1 MVQYIRAVSAACERK
16 QEMSSENNFVNPGKN
31 PTVTVDG
38 TSYKR
43 LCIKTH
49 VITNDDNIVD
59 VAKKYVKDVC
69 QKGDTLV
76 ISEKAVA
83 CTQGRAIPLVDI
95 KPRKLAVFLSKH
107 VTKTP
112 VGIGLGMPET
122 MEMALRECGTL
133 RILFAAAISVIGK
146 LFKRNGWFYK
156 VAGDK
161 ARSID
166 GPCHYTLPPYN
177 KYVVLGPKDPAKAA
191 EEIAKKLDINV
202 AIIDA
207 NDLGCVILG
216 SSKGTLSNEILCKIL
231 KDNPLGQ
238 TNEQTPMGIIRI
250 EK

>member
-1 MVQYIRAVSAACERK
+1 M
-16 QEMSSENNFVNPGKN
+16 NNDQKFINPGKD
-31 PTVTVDG
+31 PTITVDG
-38 TSYKR
+38 TAYRR

-49 VITNDDNIVD
+49 VITSDDDIIK
-59 VAKKYVKDVC
+59 VAEKYAKPLA
-69 QKGDTLV
+69 QAGDTLV

-83 CTQGRAIPLVDI
+83 CTQGRAIPLKDI
-95 KPRKLAVFLSKH
+95 KPRRLARFLSKH

-122 MEMALRECGTL
+122 MEMALRECGTP

-146 LFKRNGWFYK
+146 LFGKSGWFYI
-156 VAGDK
+156 VAGDR

-177 KYVVLGPKDPAKAA
+177 QYVVLGPKAPERTAA
-191 EEIAKKLDINV
+191 EIAEHIGINV

-216 SSKGTLSNEILCKIL
+216 SSKGAPSKETLCKIL

-238 TNEQTPMGIIRI
+238 TSEQTPMGIIRV
-250 EK
+250 EA

>member
-1 MVQYIRAVSAACERK
+1 
-16 QEMSSENNFVNPGKN
+16 MSNENNLANPGKN
-31 PTVTVDG
+31 TNVTVDG
-38 TSYKR
+38 VTYKR
-43 LCIKTH
+43 LPIKTH
-49 VITNDDNIVD
+49 VITNEDNIVD
-59 VAKKYVKDVC
+59 VAKEYVGAIA
-69 QKGDTLV
+69 QKGDTLI

-83 CTQGRAIPLVDI
+83 CTQGRAIPLTDI

-146 LFKRNGWFYK
+146 LFKKNGWFYI

-177 KYVVLGPKDPAKAA
+177 KYVVLGPKEPNKTA
-191 EEIAKKLDINV
+191 EEIAEKLGINV

-216 SSKGTLSNEILCKIL
+216 SSKGTLPNETLCKIL

-238 TNEQTPMGIIRI
+238 TNEQTPMGIIRT
-250 EK
+250 E

>member
-1 MVQYIRAVSAACERK
+1 M
-16 QEMSSENNFVNPGKN
+16 ENTENMENDGRYVNPGKN
-31 PTVTVDG
+31 AVIEADG
-38 TSYKR
+38 KNYRR
-43 LCIKTH
+43 LCVKTH
-49 VITNDDNIVD
+49 VITKDDNIVD
-59 VAKKYVKDVC
+59 VAEKYAKPLAES
-69 QKGDTLV
+69 GDILV

-83 CTQGRAIPLVDI
+83 CTQGRAIPLEDI
-95 KPRKLAVFLSKH
+95 KPRRLAVFLSAH

-122 MEMALRECGTL
+122 MEMALRECGVI
-133 RILFAAAISVIGK
+133 RILFAAFVSVIGK
-146 LFKRNGWFYK
+146 LFHKNGWFYI

-177 KYVVLGPKDPAKAA
+177 HYVVLGPKDPDKVA
-191 EEIAKKLDINV
+191 EEIRRKIGVAT

-216 SSKGTLSNEILCKIL
+216 TSSECLPKETLCKIL

-238 TNEQTPMGIIRI
+238 TSEQTPMGLVRTVVD
-250 EK
+250 

>member
-1 MVQYIRAVSAACERK
+1 MDNDQK
-16 QEMSSENNFVNPGKN
+16 FVNPGKN
-31 PTVTVDG
+31 KSVKVGD
-38 TSYKR
+38 TSYRR

-49 VITNDDNIVD
+49 VIKYGDNMVEIAEKYAKPLAEAGD
-59 VAKKYVKDVC
+59 V
-69 QKGDTLV
+69 LV

-83 CTQGRAIPLVDI
+83 CTQGRAIPIKDV

-133 RILFAAAISVIGK
+133 RILFAAFVSVIGK
-146 LFKRNGWFYK
+146 LFGKSGWFYI

-177 KYVVLGPKDPAKAA
+177 QYVVLGPKNPAKVAA
-191 EEIAKKLDINV
+191 EIKRAIGIEV

-216 SSKGTLSNEILCKIL
+216 SSDKCLSNEVLCEIL

-238 TNEQTPMGIIRI
+238 TDEQTPIGIIRA
-250 EK
+250 E

>member
-1 MVQYIRAVSAACERK
+1 M
-16 QEMSSENNFVNPGKN
+16 NNDQKFVNPGKD

-38 TSYKR
+38 INYRR

-49 VITNDDNIVD
+49 VITNDDDIVK
-59 VAKKYVKDVC
+59 VAEKYAKPLVQV
-69 QKGDTLV
+69 GDTLV

-95 KPRKLAVFLSKH
+95 KPRKLAIFLSKH

-122 MEMALRECGTL
+122 MEMALRECGTV
-133 RILFAAAISVIGK
+133 RILFAAAVSVIGK
-146 LFKRNGWFYK
+146 LFKKNGWFYI
-156 VAGDK
+156 VAGDR

-177 KYVVLGPKDPAKAA
+177 KYVVLGPKAPSRTAS
-191 EEIAKKLDINV
+191 EIASKLGVNV

-216 SSKGTLSNEILCKIL
+216 SSKGSPSNEILCKIL

-238 TNEQTPMGIIRI
+238 TSEQTPMGIIRPQ
-250 EK
+250 

>member
-1 MVQYIRAVSAACERK
+1 MN
-16 QEMSSENNFVNPGKN
+16 SEQNFVNPGKN

-38 TSYKR
+38 VAYRR

-49 VITNDDNIVD
+49 VITKDDNIVD
-59 VAKKYVKDVC
+59 VVEKYAKPVA

-95 KPRKLAVFLSKH
+95 KPRRLAVFLSKH
-107 VTKTP
+107 VKKTEA
-112 VGIGLGMPET
+112 GIGLGMPET

-133 RILFAAAISVIGK
+133 RILFAAAVHLVGK
-146 LFKRNGWFYK
+146 LFKKTGWFYIM
-156 VAGDK
+156 AGDK

-177 KYVVLGPKDPAKAA
+177 KYVVLGPKNPKKTA
-191 EEIAKKLDINV
+191 EEIAKKLGANV

-216 SSKGTLSNEILCKIL
+216 SSKGALSDDILCKIL

-238 TNEQTPMGIIRI
+238 TSEQTPMGILRV
-250 EK
+250 E

>member
-1 MVQYIRAVSAACERK
+1 MDEK
-16 QEMSSENNFVNPGKN
+16 FVNPGKN
-31 PTVTVDG
+31 PSVEVG
-38 TSYKR
+38 GISYRR

-49 VITNDDNIVD
+49 VITNEDNIVD
-59 VAKKYVKDVC
+59 VCEKYAKPLAVA
-69 QKGDTLV
+69 GDTLV

-83 CTQGRAIPLVDI
+83 CTQGRAIPLTDI

-122 MEMALRECGTL
+122 MEMALRECGTP
-133 RILFAAAISVIGK
+133 RILFAAFISVIGK
-146 LFKRNGWFYK
+146 LLGKSGWFYI
-156 VAGDK
+156 VAGDR

-177 KYVVLGPKDPAKAA
+177 KYVVLGPEKPEKVAA
-191 EEIAKKLDINV
+191 AISEKIGISV

-216 SSKGTLSNEILCKIL
+216 SSKGALSDEVLCHIL

-238 TNEQTPMGIIRI
+238 TSEQTPMGIIRK

>member
-1 MVQYIRAVSAACERK
+1 M
-16 QEMSSENNFVNPGKN
+16 NNDQKFVNPGKN
-31 PTVTVDG
+31 QTVTVDG
-38 TSYKR
+38 TKYRR

-59 VAKKYVKDVC
+59 VAEKYAKPLAEP
-69 QKGDTLV
+69 GDTLV

-83 CTQGRAIPLVDI
+83 CTQGRAIPLTDI
-95 KPRKLAVFLSKH
+95 KPRKLAYFLSKH

-122 MEMALRECGTL
+122 MEMALRECGTP
-133 RILFAAAISVIGK
+133 RILFAASVSVIGK
-146 LFKRNGWFYK
+146 LLGKSGWFYI
-156 VAGDK
+156 VAGDR

-177 KYVVLGPKDPAKAA
+177 KYVVLGPRDPARVSD
-191 EEIAKKLDINV
+191 EIADRIKINV

-216 SSKGTLSNEILCKIL
+216 SSKNAPSNETLCKIL

>member
-1 MVQYIRAVSAACERK
+1 M
-16 QEMSSENNFVNPGKN
+16 NNDQKFVNPGKAQI
-31 PTVTVDG
+31 VTVNNIR
-38 TSYKR
+38 YRR

-49 VITNDDNIVD
+49 VITKEDNIVD
-59 VAKKYVKDVC
+59 VAEKYVKPLC
-69 QKGDTLV
+69 ESGDTLV

-83 CTQGRAIPLVDI
+83 CTQGRAIPIADV
-95 KPRKLAVFLSKH
+95 KPRALATFLSKH

-133 RILFAAAISVIGK
+133 RILISAAVSVIGK
-146 LFKRNGWFYK
+146 LFHQNGWFYMI
-156 VAGDK
+156 AGEK

-177 KYVVLGPKDPAKAA
+177 KYVVLGPQNPQKTAQ
-191 EEIAKKLDINV
+191 EISNKLGINV

-216 SSKGTLSNEILCKIL
+216 SSKGSLSHEVLCQIL

-238 TNEQTPMGIIRI
+238 TNEQTPMGIIRVV
-250 EK
+250 E

>member
-1 MVQYIRAVSAACERK
+1 MLQLFVVFERIIQIMDEK
-16 QEMSSENNFVNPGKN
+16 FVNPGKN
-31 PTVTVDG
+31 PSVEVDG
-38 TSYKR
+38 ISYRR

-59 VAKKYVKDVC
+59 VCEKYAKPLA
-69 QKGDTLV
+69 QAGDTLV

-83 CTQGRAIPLVDI
+83 CTQGRAIPLTDI

-112 VGIGLGMPET
+112 VGIGLGMPEP
-122 MEMALRECGTL
+122 MEMALRECGTP
-133 RILFAAAISVIGK
+133 RILFAAFVSVIGK
-146 LFKRNGWFYK
+146 LFGKSGWFYI
-156 VAGDK
+156 VAGDR

-177 KYVVLGPKDPAKAA
+177 KYVVLGPEKPEKVAEAISAK
-191 EEIAKKLDINV
+191 IGINV

-216 SSKGTLSNEILCKIL
+216 SSKNALSDDILCRIL

-238 TNEQTPMGIIRI
+238 TNEQTPMGIIRT
-250 EK
+250 E

>member
-1 MVQYIRAVSAACERK
+1 M
-16 QEMSSENNFVNPGKN
+16 NNDQKFINPGKD
-31 PTVTVDG
+31 PIVTVDG
-38 TSYKR
+38 IKYKR

-49 VITNDDNIVD
+49 VITNEDNIVD
-59 VAKKYVKDVC
+59 VVLKYVKELA
-69 QKGDTLV
+69 QPGDTLV

-83 CTQGRAIPLVDI
+83 CTQGRAIPIADV
-95 KPRKLAVFLSKH
+95 KPRKLAVFLSKY

-133 RILFAAAISVIGK
+133 RILFAAAVSVIGK
-146 LFKRNGWFYK
+146 LFGKSGWFYM

-177 KYVVLGPKDPAKAA
+177 KYVVLGPKTPGLTAKEI
-191 EEIAKKLDINV
+191 EEKLGIGV

-207 NDLGCVILG
+207 NDLGCDILG
-216 SSKGTLSNEILCKIL
+216 ASKSALPSDTICKIF

-250 EK
+250 DK

>member
-1 MVQYIRAVSAACERK
+1 MVQLSVVFERII
-16 QEMSSENNFVNPGKN
+16 QIMNNDQKFVNPGKN
-31 PTVTVDG
+31 QSVTVDG
-38 TSYKR
+38 VKYRR

-49 VITNDDNIVD
+49 VITNEDNII
-59 VAKKYVKDVC
+59 DVC
-69 QKGDTLV
+69 EKYAKPLSKKGDTLV

-83 CTQGRAIPLVDI
+83 CTQGRAIPLADI
-95 KPRKLAVFLSKH
+95 KPRKLAHFLSKH

-122 MEMALRECGTL
+122 MEMALRECGTA
-133 RILFAAAISVIGK
+133 RILFAAAVSVIGK
-146 LFKRNGWFYK
+146 IFGKSGWFYI
-156 VAGDK
+156 VAGDR

-177 KYVVLGPKDPAKAA
+177 KYVVLGPQNPVKTAA
-191 EEIAKKLDINV
+191 DIAARIGISV

-216 SSKGTLSNEILCKIL
+216 SSKGAPSDETLCKIL

-238 TNEQTPMGIIRI
+238 TNEQTPMGIIRVDK
-250 EK
+250 E

>member
-1 MVQYIRAVSAACERK
+1 M
-16 QEMSSENNFVNPGKN
+16 NNDQKFVNPGKN
-31 PTVTVDG
+31 QTVTVDG
-38 TSYKR
+38 IEYRR

-49 VITNDDNIVD
+49 VITIDDNIVD
-59 VAKKYVKDVC
+59 VAEKYAKPLAEA
-69 QKGDTLV
+69 GDTLV

-122 MEMALRECGTL
+122 MEMALRECGTP
-133 RILFAAAISVIGK
+133 RILFAAAVSVIGK
-146 LFKRNGWFYK
+146 LLGKSGWFYI
-156 VAGDK
+156 VAGDR

-177 KYVVLGPKDPAKAA
+177 KYVVLGPKEPARTAK
-191 EEIAKKLDINV
+191 EIADRIGINV

-216 SSKGTLSNEILCKIL
+216 SSKGSPSNDTLCKIL

-238 TNEQTPMGIIRI
+238 TNEQTPMGIIRVQ
-250 EK
+250 K

>member
-1 MVQYIRAVSAACERK
+1 
-16 QEMSSENNFVNPGKN
+16 MSNEQNFVNPGKN
-31 PTVTVDG
+31 PTVTVDKI
-38 TSYKR
+38 TYRR

-49 VITNDDNIVD
+49 VITNEDNIVD
-59 VAKKYVKDVC
+59 VAEKYAKAVA

-107 VTKTP
+107 VKKTTA
-112 VGIGLGMPET
+112 GIGLGMPET

-133 RILFAAAISVIGK
+133 RILFAAAVHLVGK
-146 LFKRNGWFYK
+146 LFKKNGWFYM

-177 KYVVLGPKDPAKAA
+177 KYVVLGPKDPDKTAK
-191 EEIAKKLDINV
+191 EIAAKLGINV

-216 SSKGTLSNEILCKIL
+216 SSKGAPSNEILCQIL

-238 TNEQTPMGIIRI
+238 TNEQTPMGILRV

>member
-1 MVQYIRAVSAACERK
+1 M
-16 QEMSSENNFVNPGKN
+16 NNDQKFVNPGKN
-31 PTVTVDG
+31 QSVVVDG
-38 TSYKR
+38 ISYRR

-49 VITNDDNIVD
+49 VITNEDNITEVCEKY
-59 VAKKYVKDVC
+59 AKPLAEA
-69 QKGDTLV
+69 GDTLV

-83 CTQGRAIPLVDI
+83 CTQGRAIKLVDI
-95 KPRKLAVFLSKH
+95 KPRKLACFLSKH

-133 RILFAAAISVIGK
+133 RILFAAAVSAIGK
-146 LFKRNGWFYK
+146 LFGKSGWFYI
-156 VAGDK
+156 VAGDR

-177 KYVVLGPKDPAKAA
+177 KYVVLGPQNPAKTAS
-191 EEIAKKLDINV
+191 EISAKLGIGV

-216 SSKGTLSNEILCKIL
+216 SSKGTPDNETLCKIL

-238 TNEQTPMGIIRI
+238 TNEQTPMGIIRA
-250 EK
+250 EKE